1 MHNVRFKVFKQVYLY
16 NCVVFLYVHV
26 LGSILKF
33 CILIILLMSTR
44 REKWEGRTRNFMWK
58 QRISGVL
65 ELALVRKDQARYGFL
80 FTSEIKQCFE

>member
-1 MHNVRFKVFKQVYLY
+1 
-16 NCVVFLYVHV
+16 
-26 LGSILKF
+26 
-33 CILIILLMSTR
+33 MSTR